1 MMQINL
7 LKEAIKHKVDKVEL
21 ESLRKY
27 VDQQDDTHHKNLT
40 KVIESLR
47 TEIGHFRTEFE

>member
-1 MMQINL
+1 MQINL